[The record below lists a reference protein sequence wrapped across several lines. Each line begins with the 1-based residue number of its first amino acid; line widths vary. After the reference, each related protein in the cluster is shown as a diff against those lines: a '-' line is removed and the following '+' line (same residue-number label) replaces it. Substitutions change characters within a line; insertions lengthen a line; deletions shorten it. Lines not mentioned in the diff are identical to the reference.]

1 MVRLALVNDRGGT
14 DTRRVTPTEAGQ
26 PGISRLRSIL
36 TRAECVLFDFDG
48 PICDLFARHP
58 AAAIAR
64 RMRER
69 LVAGGVSPAGLHRPD
84 DPHGMLRHF
93 AGHELAAELEG
104 LLSQGEEIAAVSAR
118 PTPGAEDF
126 VRLVAGSRL
135 VAVTTNNSPVAV
147 QKYLESRDL
156 GRYFGV
162 DIFGRTADATLM
174 KPHPDC
180 LLRAVDAMGVPAE
193 RCLMLGDSAPDAEA
207 AARAGVPF
215 LGYAESDGQDR
226 VARLIEA
233 GAEWVVVGMSP
244 LLAAVGGGL
253 GPPRE

>member
-1 MVRLALVNDRGGT
+1 M
-14 DTRRVTPTEAGQ
+14 TPTEAGQ
-26 PGISRLRSIL
+26 PGISGLRSIL

-48 PICDLFARHP
+48 PICDLFAGHP

-69 LVAGGVSPAGLHRPD
+69 LAGAGVSPAGLYRPD

-93 AGHELAAELEG
+93 AGHELAAELEE
-104 LLSQGEEIAAVSAR
+104 LLAQGEEVAAVSAR
-118 PTPGAEDF
+118 PTPGAEEF
-126 VRLVAGSRL
+126 VRRLAGSRL

-147 QKYLESRDL
+147 QKYLESRGL
-156 GRYFGV
+156 SRYFGV
-162 DIFGRTADATLM
+162 DIFGRTADATRM

-180 LLRAVDAMGVPAE
+180 LLRAVDAMGVPAG
-193 RCLMLGDSAPDAEA
+193 RCLMVGDSAPDARA

-215 LGYAESDGQDR
+215 LGYVRGGGRDGI
-226 VARLIEA
+226 ARLADA
-233 GAEWVVVGMSP
+233 GARHVVVGMSP